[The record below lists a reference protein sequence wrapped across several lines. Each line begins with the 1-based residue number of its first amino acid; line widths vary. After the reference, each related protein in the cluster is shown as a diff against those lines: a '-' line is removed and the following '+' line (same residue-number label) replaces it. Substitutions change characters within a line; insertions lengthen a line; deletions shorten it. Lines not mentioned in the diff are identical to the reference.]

1 MQVVWS
7 VEPDSA
13 VLQLVFFLLFTA
25 NQRVLGSGVCLGK
38 STHKNTN
45 LTLQQSAPSPLP
57 GHCSHKVHP
66 ADTHKSE
73 KQALVVQGDG
83 WAAVPCLL
91 WLLRV
96 FVSGVLVGHVETA
109 WAVVIRWPEG
119 RWPLVVEFPANAA
132 RTRLCFLSTLGVENG
147 AAAVTPT
154 NTHIGQ
160 VSPAVQGHYQR
171 VKFRLHTNCHA
182 SGVIWPCRTEW
193 RIMWGRS
200 GWWLCGEIM
209 RLGLYGAYMWHD
221 LMLWQFRVRLSK
233 HIWECII
240 SIY

>member
-1 MQVVWS
+1 MQVVWF

-25 NQRVLGSGVCLGK
+25 NQRVLGSGVCVGR

-45 LTLQQSAPSPLP
+45 LTLQQNAPSPLP
-57 GHCSHKVHP
+57 GHCCHKVHP

-83 WAAVPCLL
+83 WAAVPSLL

-147 AAAVTPT
+147 AAAVTPA
-154 NTHIGQ
+154 NIKTHVGQ
-160 VSPAVQGHYQR
+160 VSPAVQGAVPESQIHTPYQLPCMR
-171 VKFRLHTNCHA
+171 RHLALQDWVVNYVRKEWMVTVWWDYEIRSLWCIHVA
-182 SGVIWPCRTEW
+182 WPYALAAQ
-193 RIMWGRS
+193 GK
-200 GWWLCGEIM
+200 
-209 RLGLYGAYMWHD
+209 A
-221 LMLWQFRVRLSK
+221 K
-233 HIWECII
+233 
-240 SIY
+240 

>member
-25 NQRVLGSGVCLGK
+25 NQRVLGSGVCVVK

-109 WAVVIRWPEG
+109 WAVIIRWPEG

-154 NTHIGQ
+154 NTKTHVGQ
-160 VSPAVQGHYQR
+160 VSPATARTLSESQIQTAMHEALQDWVANYVRKEWMVTVWWDYEIRSLWCIHVAWPYALAVQG
-171 VKFRLHTNCHA
+171 KA
-182 SGVIWPCRTEW
+182 
-193 RIMWGRS
+193 
-200 GWWLCGEIM
+200 
-209 RLGLYGAYMWHD
+209 
-221 LMLWQFRVRLSK
+221 K
-233 HIWECII
+233 
-240 SIY
+240 